1 MPVVIPLTSLIYT
14 EFPLK
19 HDEREVR
26 GFSSACVS
34 VEILC
39 VCICLGCSSPC
50 CGLTS
55 DSWCLKQEIEESG
68 LHPTVYMPDVPCCF
82 PDTHT
87 PIPYLSFCLSGGGFL
102 SVTVVTSLQ
111 ASGLHSAFALIK
123 CGFSVTTPASPPP
136 ICLCTCAEHGL
147 LRAHSCWMLRSAVF
161 QAEAP
166 PREATGR
173 WRGLE

>member
-82 PDTHT
+82 PDTHPPH
-87 PIPYLSFCLSGGGFL
+87 PISFLLSEWWWVFVSDCSHFLTSFWIAQCFCINKMWVLSYDSSKSSPNLPLYLCRAW
-102 SVTVVTSLQ
+102 TSQ
-111 ASGLHSAFALIK
+111 
-123 CGFSVTTPASPPP
+123 SP
-136 ICLCTCAEHGL
+136 L
-147 LRAHSCWMLRSAVF
+147 LLDAQVCCV
-161 QAEAP
+161 P
-166 PREATGR
+166 G
-173 WRGLE
+173 